1 MPNQP
6 SNDILNPRV
15 LIVPNYTTTERDLLP
30 AAVGTIIFDSTQN
43 KLCFKN
49 DAAAASDSWE
59 LITSVEEAA

>member
-1 MPNQP
+1 MGNPTNE
-6 SNDILNPRV
+6 ILEPTY
-15 LIVPNYTTTERDLLP
+15 LKVPAYTTTERDLLP
-30 AAVGTIIFDSTQN
+30 AAIGTIIFDSTQK